1 MCDGVRSEVCDGTRS
16 EVYDGVRSAVCDCVR
31 SEISD
36 LCDSFQDGDLCGCQW
51 VPHVFDK

>member
-1 MCDGVRSEVCDGTRS
+1 M
-16 EVYDGVRSAVCDCVR
+16 YDGVRSAVCDCVR